1 MSVRVDRDDSI
12 VTVTIERPAVRNA
25 LDPATIDRLI
35 AIFDELASDPHAR
48 AIVLTGAGDV
58 FCAGGDLQWM
68 RESLALDDD
77 ANHADLQR
85 LAILFERVWR
95 CPQPLIGR
103 VNGVAIGAG
112 AALVA
117 CCDLAVAAA
126 HSRIGFSEVRI
137 GLVPAI
143 FARFVVPKIGIGHAR
158 ALFVS
163 GEWITPER
171 AFEIGLIHAVVA
183 ASDLDHTVRDLARR
197 CLAGAPGAIATTK
210 RLLDT
215 LAGADSAVAALTLT
229 TLADVRRGSE
239 AQAGIRAFFARRPP
253 PWNEKG

>member
-1 MSVRVDRDDSI
+1 MTVRVERDGTI

-35 AIFDELASDPHAR
+35 AVFDELGSDPHAR
-48 AIVLTGAGDV
+48 AIVLTGAGDT

-68 RESLALDDD
+68 RDSLVLDDA

-95 CPQPLIGR
+95 CPRPLIGR

-117 CCDLAVAAA
+117 CCDLAVAAD

-143 FARFVVPKIGIGHAR
+143 FARFVVPKIGVGHAR

-171 AFEIGLIHAVVA
+171 AFEIGLVHAVVA
-183 ASDLDHTVRDLARR
+183 RSDLDQTVRDLARR

-210 RLLDT
+210 RLLDM
-215 LAGADSAVAALTLT
+215 LAGDDPTAAAATLT

-239 AQAGIRAFFARRPP
+239 AQAGMQAFFARRPP
-253 PWNEKG
+253 PWIEKG

>member
-117 CCDLAVAAA
+117 CCDLAVAAD

-215 LAGADSAVAALTLT
+215 LAGADSAVAALALT

>member
-1 MSVRVDRDDSI
+1 
-12 VTVTIERPAVRNA
+12 
-25 LDPATIDRLI
+25 
-35 AIFDELASDPHAR
+35 
-48 AIVLTGAGDV
+48 
-58 FCAGGDLQWM
+58 M
-68 RESLALDDD
+68 RESLALDDA

-117 CCDLAVAAA
+117 CCDLAVAAD

-163 GEWITPER
+163 GEWITSER
-171 AFEIGLIHAVVA
+171 AFEIGLVHAVVA

-215 LAGADSAVAALTLT
+215 LAGADSAVAALALT